1 MEKNREERGLEAR
14 RSFYRSIL
22 ENQTLMSDF
31 LMNNVLKERKCTEY
45 ILQVIMGKE
54 DLQVLEQV
62 LQMDFKNLQG
72 RSAIL
77 GLRGQGPERKI
88 VQRRNS
94 AEKRRGVAPSAPGI
108 TPG

>member
-1 MEKNREERGLEAR
+1 MTENREERGLEAR

-45 ILQVIMGKE
+45 ILQVIMGIG

-72 RSAIL
+72 
-77 GLRGQGPERKI
+77 GPPFWT
-88 VQRRNS
+88 
-94 AEKRRGVAPSAPGI
+94 AWPG
-108 TPG
+108 TREENCTT